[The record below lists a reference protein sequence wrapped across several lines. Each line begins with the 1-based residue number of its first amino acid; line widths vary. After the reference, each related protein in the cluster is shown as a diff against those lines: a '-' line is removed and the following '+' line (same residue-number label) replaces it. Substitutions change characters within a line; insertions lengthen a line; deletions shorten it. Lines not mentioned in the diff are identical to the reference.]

1 MLRFLVMA
9 AALLL
14 SAGEA
19 FAHGEEPAPPP
30 KKEAP
35 LFPVKTVQTRKGT
48 IFVDPNGMTLYTF
61 DRDTSG
67 NKSTCEGKCTERW
80 KPLTAANDAEAKGDF
95 TVITRSDGSKMWAY
109 RYRPLYTSQ
118 SDRAPGDVNGSFD
131 ATNLW
136 HVARPAF

>member
-1 MLRFLVMA
+1 MLRFAIVA
-9 AALLL
+9 AALWL

-30 KKEAP
+30 KKETPA
-35 LFPVKTVQTRKGT
+35 FPVKVSQTTKGR
-48 IFVDPNGMTLYTF
+48 ILVDNNGMTLYTF

-67 NKSTCEGKCTERW
+67 NKSTCDDKCTERW
-80 KPLTAANDAEAKGDF
+80 KPLAAPADAEAKGDF

-118 SDRAPGDVNGSFD
+118 SDQAPGDINGFD
-131 ATNLW
+131 SANHW
-136 HVARPAF
+136 HIARPAF

>member
-1 MLRFLVMA
+1 MLRCLVIA
-9 AALLL
+9 VALLL

-19 FAHGEEPAPPP
+19 LAHEDEPAPPP
-30 KKEAP
+30 KKQAP
-35 LFPVKTVQTRKGT
+35 LFPVKVVQSRKGQ
-48 IFVDPNGMTLYTF
+48 IFVDANGMTLYTF

-67 NKSTCEGKCTERW
+67 RSSTCEDKCTERW
-80 KPLTAANDAEAKGDF
+80 IPLAASADAEAKGDF

-118 SDRAPGDVNGSFD
+118 YDKTPGDINGFD
-131 ATNLW
+131 SANLW

>member
-1 MLRFLVMA
+1 MLRFAVIA

-14 SAGEA
+14 SAGQA

-30 KKEAP
+30 KKDAP
-35 LFPVKTVQTRKGT
+35 LFPAQVVQTKKGS
-48 IFVDPNGMTLYTF
+48 ILVDPNGMTLYTF

-67 NKSTCEGKCTERW
+67 NKSTCEGKCTEHW
-80 KPLTAANDAEAKGDF
+80 VPLAAPANAEAKGDF
-95 TVITRSDGSKMWAY
+95 TVIIRSDGSKMWAY

-118 SDRAPGDVNGSFD
+118 SDRAPGDVNGFD
-131 ATNLW
+131 GANLW

>member
-1 MLRFLVMA
+1 MLRFAVIA

-35 LFPVKTVQTRKGT
+35 MFPVKVVQTRKGQ
-48 IFVDPNGMTLYTF
+48 IFVDNNGMTLYTF

-67 NKSTCEGKCTERW
+67 DKSTCDGKCSERW
-80 KPLTAANDAEAKGDF
+80 KPLTATNDAEAKGDF
-95 TVITRSDGSKMWAY
+95 TVIVRNDGSKMWAY

-118 SDRAPGDVNGSFD
+118 SDQAPGDVYGFD
-131 ATNLW
+131 PHW

>member
-1 MLRFLVMA
+1 MLRCVVIA
-9 AALLL
+9 VALLL

-19 FAHGEEPAPPP
+19 LAHEDEPAPPP
-30 KKEAP
+30 KKQAP
-35 LFPVKTVQTRKGT
+35 LFPVKVVQSRKGQ
-48 IFVDPNGMTLYTF
+48 IFADANGMTLYTF

-67 NKSTCEGKCTERW
+67 QTSSCDGKCTERW
-80 KPLTAANDAEAKGDF
+80 IPLAASADSEAKGDF

-118 SDRAPGDVNGSFD
+118 YDKAPGDINGFD
-131 ATNLW
+131 SANLW

>member
-1 MLRFLVMA
+1 MLRFAVIA

-19 FAHGEEPAPPP
+19 LAHGEEPAPPP

-35 LFPVKTVQTRKGT
+35 MFPVKVVQTRKGQ
-48 IFVDPNGMTLYTF
+48 IFVDNNGMTLYTF

-67 NKSTCEGKCTERW
+67 DKSTCDGKCTERW
-80 KPLTAANDAEAKGDF
+80 KPLAADNDAEAKGDF
-95 TVITRSDGSKMWAY
+95 TVIVRSDGSKMWAY

-118 SDRAPGDVNGSFD
+118 SDQAPGDVYGFD
-131 ATNLW
+131 PHW

>member
-1 MLRFLVMA
+1 MLRFAVIA

-19 FAHGEEPAPPP
+19 LAHGEEPAPPP

-35 LFPVKTVQTRKGT
+35 IFPVKVTQSRKGQ
-48 IFVDPNGMTLYTF
+48 IFVDTKGMTLYTF

-67 NKSTCEGKCTERW
+67 NASSCDGKCTERW
-80 KPLTAANDAEAKGDF
+80 KPLAADNDAEAKGDF
-95 TVITRSDGSKMWAY
+95 TVIIRSDGSKMWAY
-109 RYRPLYTSQ
+109 RYRPLYTSE
-118 SDRAPGDVNGSFD
+118 SDHAPGDFNGFD
-131 ATNLW
+131 SGNLW